1 MKCFLSSVCLVSLIF
16 ELFIGFIFFL
26 LILFENLL
34 ALLFI
39 YSENIL
45 YWNVIFGLE
54 IFLNKRLPL
63 SVLLVTISI
72 FLNSK

>member
-63 SVLLVTISI
+63 SVLLVAISI